1 MNTPLPRY
9 NVTAIALHWLLA
21 LAILGSMAV
30 GIYMSDLEISP
41 QKLKLYNWQKWAGM
55 IILALSVLR
64 LVWRLTHRPPELP
77 PRIALAMPAWQVTLH
92 HATHRLMYALFFI
105 VPLAGWIYSS
115 MAGFPVV
122 LFGVLP
128 LPDLVA
134 VDKPL
139 AKSLQDVH
147 GLLAY
152 TLLAL
157 VLLHVAGAL
166 KHHFIDRDGLLSR
179 MLPAFGKPAGSAPAG
194 WTHPNKDLSA

>member
-1 MNTPLPRY
+1 MNTPHPRY
-9 NVTAIALHWLLA
+9 NATAMALHWLLG

-30 GIYMSDLEISP
+30 GAYMSDLEISP
-41 QKLKLYNWQKWAGM
+41 QKLKLYNWHKWAGM
-55 IILALSVLR
+55 TLLALSVLR

-77 PRIALAMPAWQVTLH
+77 PRIALAMPAWQVTVH

-134 VDKPL
+134 VNKPL
-139 AKSLQDVH
+139 AKSLEDVH

-179 MLPAFGKPAGSAPAG
+179 MLPAFGKPEDGAPAGSARP
-194 WTHPNKDLSA
+194 HKDFSA